1 MRLKRRIWEV
11 SLSEFFF
18 NAFYNSN
25 LFHTFSNRKCSV
37 QSNSLFSKETDK
49 QIEGHIKEFL
59 KYANDRL
66 HKKNK

>member
-1 MRLKRRIWEV
+1 MHFTIV
-11 SLSEFFF
+11 TYFI
-18 NAFYNSN
+18 
-25 LFHTFSNRKCSV
+25 LFQTESV